1 MEDIALEGEI
11 EDMEWSL
18 DAHDGDIAAL
28 LQLVSEDQ
36 VAIRF
41 SWPARADLSLRSSW
55 TSTHLTRSLSD
66 HVLTGI
72 AKEQVWHFCPCR
84 DDNDLPSGQTMTIL
98 KPAYVSSFPPMCHC
112 RRNRRM

>member
-41 SWPARADLSLRSSW
+41 SWPARADLVFEIFLDVDTSHPQSVRSRLDWNSK
-55 TSTHLTRSLSD
+55 RAGMAFLS
-66 HVLTGI
+66 VQG
-72 AKEQVWHFCPCR
+72 
-84 DDNDLPSGQTMTIL
+84 
-98 KPAYVSSFPPMCHC
+98 
-112 RRNRRM
+112 